1 MRPLP
6 EGRARRT
13 REPAEPKRYLLETVF
28 TGWSVL
34 PLGYRPGLLTVHTD
48 RADGPGYRPWLP
60 AGVTDRLALAS
71 LASFTAGPRPPP
83 PAYGWLASAENVRG
97 SEVVPPATLTDLD
110 HIDPEF
116 TVFGCHLR

>member
-34 PLGYRPGLLTVHTD
+34 PLGYRPGLLARLTD
-48 RADGPGYRPWLP
+48 RTYGPGYRPGVTGWGYLP
-60 AGVTDRLALAS
+60 AGS
-71 LASFTAGPRPPP
+71 GFTG
-83 PAYGWLASAENVRG
+83 
-97 SEVVPPATLTDLD
+97 
-110 HIDPEF
+110 
-116 TVFGCHLR
+116 